1 MANKTKPITVALVED
16 NPDVQEQI
24 VGYLTEAP
32 DLKCLGIYSTVEEAL
47 REIPNQKPD
56 VVLMDINLGAS
67 SGITCTAQLKM
78 RCPEIQILIL
88 TVFEDTENIFEALAV
103 GASGYLLKSM
113 PPVKLIECI
122 REVQEGGS
130 PMSAPIARKVALSFR
145 RRPTVEGERHGLTT
159 REREVL
165 DLLAKG
171 YTYRSISAEL
181 GISVDTIRTHIKRIY
196 EKFHV
201 HSRTEAVAKYM
212 RL

>member
-1 MANKTKPITVALVED
+1 MKPITVALVED

-24 VGYLTEAP
+24 VGYLAEAA
-32 DLKCLGIYSTVEEAL
+32 DLNCLGVFSTVEAAL
-47 REIPNQKPD
+47 REIPTLNPD

-67 SGITCTAQLKM
+67 NGIQCTAQLKIQ
-78 RCPEIQILIL
+78 CSGIQILIL

-113 PPVKLIECI
+113 PPVKLIEAI
-122 REVQEGGS
+122 REVNEGGS

-145 RRPTVEGERHGLTT
+145 RPSKTDDEPQALTT

-165 DLLAKG
+165 ELLAKG
-171 YTYRSISAEL
+171 CTYKSISAEL
-181 GISVDTIRTHIKRIY
+181 GISVDTIRTYIKRIY
-196 EKFHV
+196 DKFHV
-201 HSRTEAVAKYM
+201 HSRTEAVVKYM